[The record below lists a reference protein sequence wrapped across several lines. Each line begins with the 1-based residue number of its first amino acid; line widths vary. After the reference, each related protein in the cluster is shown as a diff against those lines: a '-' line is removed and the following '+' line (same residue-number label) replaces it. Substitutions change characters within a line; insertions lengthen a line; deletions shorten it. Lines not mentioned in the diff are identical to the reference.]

1 MNDIISKTALQK
13 NYWWIGFILVYI
25 ILFEFLIPNAIF
37 PKASILLDSVFS
49 LRKDYDLLFNL
60 FYSLSGIYLSLIIS
74 FLLLNYTA
82 GFWISFLE
90 KKYAAT
96 GFLKSF
102 LFFPLVGLLLA
113 VIYHFPVSVISE
125 YVLWIIFSFVVL
137 LGVVETKL
145 RKVKSEYIES
155 FQSIATIKS
164 GMINQIKWKLIQ
176 PEIFDYL
183 EKADK
188 ELDPKVEL
196 YYNTYGLMPMLKDS
210 YPLYAVEYQNYRYF
224 DTGDRLGY
232 LKALVELGLEYPQF
246 GEEFRK
252 YLREIIK

>member
-13 NYWWIGFILVYI
+13 IYWWIGFILVYI

-49 LRKDYDLLFNL
+49 LWKDYDLLFNL

-176 PEIFDYL
+176 PEIFDAVKNLHIYL
-183 EKADK
+183 WSVVIFFEFLKNHFG
-188 ELDPKVEL
+188 VGHI
-196 YYNTYGLMPMLKDS
+196 YNTTYQYKDYSSILVLSFILMIIISLGNFVIGFIKQK
-210 YPLYAVEYQNYRYF
+210 YYF
-224 DTGDRLGY
+224 W
-232 LKALVELGLEYPQF
+232 EQ
-246 GEEFRK
+246 
-252 YLREIIK
+252 